1 MITVRKYIV
10 CMKGVLFMY
19 LLSIVAETTARS
31 VITFH
36 DSVGCLQ
43 SHRLPE
49 CTTVVKCYGRRLVV
63 DTNGCNVDTSS
74 MSVWIEEIF
83 GVDIIE
89 MIEED
94 ATVKSS
100 LSTVHG
106 TTGESQI
113 DLVVGKGIPISLESP
128 EWLDREWIV
137 TSEYGIGTTS
147 DGSSA
152 TLVAILDSG
161 LPALALGLFA
171 NIVDGYDF
179 ISDPSISNDGDGRE
193 SNWHD
198 PGDSATACPG
208 DSSWHGMPPLS

>member
-1 MITVRKYIV
+1 
-10 CMKGVLFMY
+10 MKGVLFVY
-19 LLSIVAETTARS
+19 LLLIVAETAARS

-36 DSVGCLQ
+36 DSLGCVKSQ
-43 SHRLPE
+43 ELPE
-49 CTTVVKCYGRRLVV
+49 CVAVVKCYGRRLVV
-63 DTNGCNVDTSS
+63 ETGMCNIPMDDVSAW
-74 MSVWIEEIF
+74 VVGIF
-83 GVDIIE
+83 GGDMVEIV
-89 MIEED
+89 EED
-94 ATVKSS
+94 STVSSS
-100 LSTVHG
+100 LLTVHG
-106 TTGESQI
+106 GTQEYPIELVAGEG
-113 DLVVGKGIPISLESP
+113 VPISLESP
-128 EWLDREWIV
+128 AWQDREWIV

-208 DSSWHGMPPLS
+208 DSSWHGMPQLS